1 VESSGVGDPES
12 GDRAFKDTVYEQ
24 LARIG
29 KAIDSPKRL
38 ELLDLLAQGERSVE
52 TLARLAGLG
61 VTNTSAHLQ
70 ALARSRLVAT
80 RKRGTRVYYRLADE
94 QVAGFLAA
102 LRALAGVRLAELD
115 QAVRTFLHTSEDPEP
130 VTRAELAERLARGGV
145 LVLDVRPAE
154 EYAAGHIP
162 GARSIPPDR
171 LEAGLAALELE
182 LEPEP
187 LGMTRGTE
195 IVAYCRGPYC
205 VYAPTAVRLLRQ
217 RGVPARRLEDG
228 FPEWRL
234 AGLPVSVDTAA

>member
-1 VESSGVGDPES
+1 VESVAIEN
-12 GDRAFKDTVYEQ
+12 RAFKDTVFEQ

-52 TLARLAGLG
+52 ALAGLAGLG
-61 VTNTSAHLQ
+61 VTNASAHLQ
-70 ALARSRLVAT
+70 VLARARLVAS
-80 RKRGTRVYYRLADE
+80 RKDRTRVLYRLADD

-102 LRALAGVRLAELD
+102 LRELAAARLADLD
-115 QAVRTFLHTSEDPEP
+115 QAVRTFLHTAEDPEP
-130 VTRAELAERLARGGV
+130 VTRAELTERLASGAV
-145 LVLDVRPAE
+145 TILDVRPVE

-162 GARSIPPDR
+162 GAHSIPPDR
-171 LEAGLAALELE
+171 LEAELDAALARL
-182 LEPEP
+182 P
-187 LGMTRGTE
+187 GDTE

-217 RGVPARRLEDG
+217 RGIAARRLEDG

-234 AGLPVSVDTAA
+234 AGLPVATAA

>member
-1 VESSGVGDPES
+1 VESAAVEN
-12 GDRAFKDTVYEQ
+12 RAFKDTVFEQ

-38 ELLDLLAQGERSVE
+38 ELLDLLAQGERGVE
-52 TLARLAGLG
+52 TLAGLAGLG

-70 ALARSRLVAT
+70 VLARARLVT
-80 RKRGTRVYYRLADE
+80 SRKDRTRVLYRLADD

-102 LRALAGVRLAELD
+102 LRGLAATRLADLD
-115 QAVRTFLHTSEDPEP
+115 QAMRAFLHTAEDPEP
-130 VTRAELAERLARGGV
+130 VTRAELAERLASGAV
-145 LVLDVRPAE
+145 TVLDVRPVE

-162 GARSIPPDR
+162 GAVSVPPDR
-171 LEAGLAALELE
+171 LEADFDAVLAGR
-182 LEPEP
+182 P
-187 LGMTRGTE
+187 GDTE

-217 RGVPARRLEDG
+217 RGLAARRLEDG

-234 AGLPVSVDTAA
+234 AGLPVATAA

>member
-1 VESSGVGDPES
+1 VEKQEAGDRPF
-12 GDRAFKDTVYEQ
+12 GDRAFKDAVYEQ

-61 VTNTSAHLQ
+61 VTNASAHLQ
-70 ALARSRLVAT
+70 ALARARLVAT

-94 QVAGFLAA
+94 QVVGFLAT
-102 LRALAGVRLAELD
+102 LRTLAAARLAELD
-115 QAVRTFLHTSEDPEP
+115 QAVRAFVQTAGDPEP
-130 VTRAELAERLARGGV
+130 VTRAELAARLARGEV

-154 EYAAGHIP
+154 EYTAGHIP

-171 LEAGLAALELE
+171 LEAELADLERELE
-182 LEPEP
+182 RLPRQT
-187 LGMTRGTE
+187 G

-205 VYAPTAVRLLRQ
+205 VYAPTAVRLLRE
-217 RGVPARRLEDG
+217 RGVAARRLEDG

-234 AGLPVSVDTAA
+234 AGLPVATAA